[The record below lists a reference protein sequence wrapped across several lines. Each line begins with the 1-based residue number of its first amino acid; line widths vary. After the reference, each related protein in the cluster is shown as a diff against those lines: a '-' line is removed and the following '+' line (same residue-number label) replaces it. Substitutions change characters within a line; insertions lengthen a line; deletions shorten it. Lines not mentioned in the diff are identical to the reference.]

1 MRIALMGQAAFGEKV
16 LAALLDAGEEV
27 AVVFCP
33 PDPPD
38 KPSGLRTLGE
48 QNGIPVI
55 QPRKMRDPEVTEA
68 YEKYQ
73 PDLNVMAFVTDI
85 VPQRILDAPH
95 WAASSITH
103 PCCRATVA
111 AVPSTGRSS
120 WARRSPG

>member
-55 QPRKMRDPEVTEA
+55 QPRKMRDP
-68 YEKYQ
+68 
-73 PDLNVMAFVTDI
+73 
-85 VPQRILDAPH
+85 
-95 WAASSITH
+95 
-103 PCCRATVA
+103 
-111 AVPSTGRSS
+111 
-120 WARRSPG
+120 RSPKPTKNISPT